1 MNGFDFIIQLIWL
14 LMVVVGWSVL
24 IIVGFV
30 LIIEMIAGLYYI
42 KSYLNDLEGCKR
54 DLIKTDEEEGRIVEV
69 EYEDDKLIEAIKLVR
84 RDRIIK
90 GMFGVMLLVGGFVAL
105 FM

>member
-14 LMVVVGWSVL
+14 LMVVVGSVL

-54 DLIKTDEEEGRIVEV
+54 DLIKTDEEEAIIV

-84 RDRIIK
+84 RERIIK
-90 GMFGVMLLVGGFVAL
+90 GLLGVIFIVGGFIAL

>member
-1 MNGFDFIIQLIWL
+1 MLFDFIIQLIWL
-14 LMVVVGWSVL
+14 LMVVVGSVL

-30 LIIEMIAGLYYI
+30 LIIEMIAGLYYV

-54 DLIKTDEEEGRIVEV
+54 DLIKMDEEEVVIV

-90 GMFGVMLLVGGFVAL
+90 GLLGVIFIVGGFIAL

>member
-54 DLIKTDEEEGRIVEV
+54 DLIKMDEEEAIIV

-90 GMFGVMLLVGGFVAL
+90 GLLGVIFIVGGFIAL

>member
-14 LMVVVGWSVL
+14 LMVIVGSVL

-30 LIIEMIAGLYYI
+30 LIIEMIAGLYYV

-54 DLIKTDEEEGRIVEV
+54 DLIKMDEEEVIIV

-90 GMFGVMLLVGGFVAL
+90 GLLGVIFIVGGFIAL

>member
-14 LMVVVGWSVL
+14 LMVVVGSVL

-30 LIIEMIAGLYYI
+30 LIIEMIAGLYYV

-54 DLIKTDEEEGRIVEV
+54 DLIKTDEEGRIVEV

-90 GMFGVMLLVGGFVAL
+90 GMFGVMLLVGGFIAL

>member
-14 LMVVVGWSVL
+14 LMIVVGSVL

-30 LIIEMIAGLYYI
+30 LIIEMIAGLYYV

-54 DLIKTDEEEGRIVEV
+54 DLIKMDEEECIIV

-90 GMFGVMLLVGGFVAL
+90 GLLGVIFIVGGFIAL

>member
-14 LMVVVGWSVL
+14 LMVVVGSVL

-30 LIIEMIAGLYYI
+30 LIIEMIASLYYV
-42 KSYLNDLEGCKR
+42 KSYLNDL
-54 DLIKTDEEEGRIVEV
+54 IKMDEEEGRIVEH
-69 EYEDDKLIEAIKLVR
+69 EDDKLIEAIKLVR

-90 GMFGVMLLVGGFVAL
+90 GLLGVIFIVGGFIAL

>member
-42 KSYLNDLEGCKR
+42 KNYLNDLEGCKR
-54 DLIKTDEEEGRIVEV
+54 DLIKMDEEECIIV

-90 GMFGVMLLVGGFVAL
+90 GLLGVIFIVGGFIAL

>member
-1 MNGFDFIIQLIWL
+1 MNGFNFIIQLIWL
-14 LMVVVGWSVL
+14 LMVVVGWYVL

-54 DLIKTDEEEGRIVEV
+54 DLIKMDEEEAIIV

-90 GMFGVMLLVGGFVAL
+90 GLLGVIFIVGGFIAL

>member
-30 LIIEMIAGLYYI
+30 LIIEMIAGLYYV

-54 DLIKTDEEEGRIVEV
+54 DLIKTDEEEGRIIEY

-90 GMFGVMLLVGGFVAL
+90 GLLGVIFIVGGFIAL

>member
-14 LMVVVGWSVL
+14 LMVVVGSVL

-30 LIIEMIAGLYYI
+30 LIIEMIVGLYYV

-54 DLIKTDEEEGRIVEV
+54 DLIKMDEEEGRIVEH
-69 EYEDDKLIEAIKLVR
+69 EDDKLIEAIKLVR

-90 GMFGVMLLVGGFVAL
+90 GLLGVIFIVGGFIAL

>member
-14 LMVVVGWSVL
+14 LMVVVGSVL

-30 LIIEMIAGLYYI
+30 LIIEMIAGLYYV

-54 DLIKTDEEEGRIVEV
+54 DLIKMDEEEGRIVEH
-69 EYEDDKLIEAIKLVR
+69 EDDKLIEAIKLVR

-90 GMFGVMLLVGGFVAL
+90 GLLGVIFIVGGFIAL

>member
-30 LIIEMIAGLYYI
+30 LIIEMIAGLYYV

-54 DLIKTDEEEGRIVEV
+54 DLIKMNEEEAIIV

-90 GMFGVMLLVGGFVAL
+90 GLLGAIFIVGGFIAL

>member
-54 DLIKTDEEEGRIVEV
+54 DLIKTDEEEAIIV

-84 RDRIIK
+84 RERIIK
-90 GMFGVMLLVGGFVAL
+90 GLLGVIFIVGGFIAL

>member
-14 LMVVVGWSVL
+14 LMVVVGSVL

-30 LIIEMIAGLYYI
+30 LIIEMIAGLYYV

-54 DLIKTDEEEGRIVEV
+54 DLIKMDEEEGRIVEV

-90 GMFGVMLLVGGFVAL
+90 GLLGVIFIVGGFIAL

>member
-1 MNGFDFIIQLIWL
+1 MLNNMFCCVFIVSLMIV
-14 LMVVVGWSVL
+14 LMVV
-24 IIVGFV
+24 VGFV
-30 LIIEMIAGLYYI
+30 LIIEMIAGLYYV

-54 DLIKTDEEEGRIVEV
+54 DLIKMDEEEGRIVEH
-69 EYEDDKLIEAIKLVR
+69 EDDKLIEAIKLVR

-90 GMFGVMLLVGGFVAL
+90 GLLGVIFIVGGFIAL

>member
-14 LMVVVGWSVL
+14 LMIVVGSVL

-30 LIIEMIAGLYYI
+30 LIIEMIAGLYYV

-54 DLIKTDEEEGRIVEV
+54 DLIKMDEEEAIIVEH
-69 EYEDDKLIEAIKLVR
+69 EDDKLIEAIKLVR

-90 GMFGVMLLVGGFVAL
+90 GLLGVIFIVGGFIAL

>member
-1 MNGFDFIIQLIWL
+1 MLNNMFCCVFIVSLMSV
-14 LMVVVGWSVL
+14 LMVV
-24 IIVGFV
+24 VGFV
-30 LIIEMIAGLYYI
+30 LIIEMIAGLYYV

-54 DLIKTDEEEGRIVEV
+54 DLIKTDEEEGRIVE
-69 EYEDDKLIEAIKLVR
+69 YEDDELIEAIKLVR

-90 GMFGVMLLVGGFVAL
+90 GLLGVIFIVGGFIAL